1 MGPREA
7 LGGTAG
13 TEPQGVHRGGAG
25 ARPGFSAE
33 LTAIFQGWRP
43 VGVGRGKD
51 SHPCPWEPQLGQ
63 RPKSVPR
70 ADTALWALL
79 TALRAWRRR
88 QETVSRPLSSPPFLC
103 PAAAHPARLSVQ
115 APRDPAAPEPRGLG
129 AAGRA
134 EEPPRGLR
142 AFSARRARPPR
153 ALKSPLGRPRAWGA
167 SG

>member
-70 ADTALWALL
+70 ADAALWALL

-88 QETVSRPLSSPPFLC
+88 QETVSRPLSSPPSLC
-103 PAAAHPARLSVQ
+103 PASGSVRTQDLRQAAAHPARLSVQ
-115 APRDPAAPEPRGLG
+115 APRDPAAPKPRGLG
-129 AAGRA
+129 PRA
-134 EEPPRGLR
+134 ELRSRREACAPSAHGERGLLE
-142 AFSARRARPPR
+142 P
-153 ALKSPLGRPRAWGA
+153 
-167 SG
+167 